1 MFSDVPKERG
11 TVLLFVAGLPAQIN
25 HQAVLDYFLQIDPS
39 FELDLSID
47 PEHRLRQ
54 HKKGY
59 CYLKCHNKKAAKYVL
74 DTKFFDFLG
83 RTLSVSKRKSG
94 VALIIEN
101 KKNKKCRVI
110 LKRVP
115 NKMTT
120 DELRYFLEKN
130 FGPIATI
137 FQLKC
142 DNPYDFARNSK
153 ADKAFF
159 KTYSV
164 HFTSSQPAKVLLQL
178 GSFKLLNG
186 YTIVASKQGNTSM
199 PSLTSNSSDHCLIPG
214 LEQNYISTRIQE
226 SEPPLEYNYFLKP
239 TQKGYLK
246 VDQGDIRKKQVV
258 DKEACL
264 YRFNII
270 TRR

>member
-1 MFSDVPKERG
+1 MLGDSPKERG

-59 CYLKCHNKKAAKYVL
+59 CYLKCHNKKAANSVL
-74 DTKFFDFLG
+74 NTRFFNFLG

-115 NKMTT
+115 CQMTN
-120 DELRYFLEKN
+120 DQLRYFLEKN

-142 DNPYDFARNSK
+142 DNPYDYVRNSK

-164 HFTSSQPAKVLLQL
+164 HFTSSQPAKTLLQL
-178 GSFKLLNG
+178 GSLRLPSG
-186 YTIVASKQGNTSM
+186 YTIVASKQGSTSI
-199 PSLTSNSSDHCLIPG
+199 PSLNSNSSDKGFVPG
-214 LEQNYISTRIQE
+214 QEKNPISTNVPTKC
-226 SEPPLEYNYFLKP
+226 PPLEYDYFFKP
-239 TQKGYLK
+239 TQKGYLN
-246 VDQGDIRKKQVV
+246 VSEGDIRKQQVV
-258 DKEACL
+258 EKEACL

-270 TRR
+270 KRR